1 MFVPKMRIITYNSFY
16 LFRFFFFQSEF
27 VLSHDFCAS
36 HCGCVFAVVPSLLVC
51 LCSGVCEVRR
61 AAIAVLHS
69 LSGVVSSPYYPLV
82 ENLLKSSEEII
93 ADPSYLKQVSQ
104 STIQHPGCGKRNLS
118 YTLYFCCVSSG
129 RCHS

>member
-1 MFVPKMRIITYNSFY
+1 MTRV
-16 LFRFFFFQSEF
+16 
-27 VLSHDFCAS
+27 S

-61 AAIAVLHS
+61 AAIAVLHT

-104 STIQHPGCGKRNLS
+104 SILAVVNGICHLH
-118 YTLYFCCVSSG
+118 YTYVV
-129 RCHS
+129 